1 MQAPQRAS
9 QRASSRAASL
19 LSRDPSPNG
28 AMSMKERTNQAKIA
42 EVVKLKKPLAIMSLA
57 KPNEDSTEY
66 HVAGVV
72 RQKFVFKSRPV
83 PVLAKVAAVVNTSLC
98 GTKRVRTDGPE

>member
-1 MQAPQRAS
+1 LQAPQRAS

-42 EVVKLKKPLAIMSLA
+42 EVVKLKKAAILQLEKGLTS
-57 KPNEDSTEY
+57 DGRS
-66 HVAGVV
+66 
-72 RQKFVFKSRPV
+72 S
-83 PVLAKVAAVVNTSLC
+83 AA
-98 GTKRVRTDGPE
+98 PAAPF